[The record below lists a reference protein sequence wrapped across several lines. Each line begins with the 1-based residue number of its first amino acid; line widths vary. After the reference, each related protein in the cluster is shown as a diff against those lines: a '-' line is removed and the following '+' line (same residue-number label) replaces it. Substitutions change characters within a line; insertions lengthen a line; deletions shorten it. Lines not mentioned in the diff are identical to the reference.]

1 MKVLVI
7 PPEPFVPEDAP
18 LSAIFQYH
26 QAVAVQRRGVQ
37 VAVISVT
44 PPIALKPLLI
54 SLVRRMAGRR
64 TYYNPVRGMGVRD
77 IWNLLWSRLRSG
89 EESGTEVID
98 GLQVLR
104 LRLPCWSDIG
114 PEAELA
120 YYEACVLRGY
130 RLLSATFGRPDLIHA
145 HNAWLAGTAALV
157 LARSERLPYCLTEHS
172 TFYTRGLIPER
183 LYPRLREVYAH
194 AGCNMMVSPSLGALL
209 SGIGLLP
216 SGYRVVPNLLDPFF
230 EAAALVAP
238 APQPP
243 VTFLNVAELTEK
255 KGQDVLLRAF
265 AAAFGGDTTAR
276 LVMAGEGALADDL
289 RRLTEALGIGGSVS
303 FTGRLTRHEVL
314 EAMRAC
320 HVFVL
325 PSRVETF
332 GVVVIEAQACGRPV
346 VATVCG
352 GPEDIVTEADGVLV
366 PPGDVEALAEALLST
381 RRRLSDYDPGHIR
394 ATALGRYGSGPF
406 TASLLAVYGDL
417 LRGPAKT

>member
-26 QAVAVQRRGVQ
+26 QAVAVERSGVQ

-64 TYYNPVRGMGVRD
+64 TYYTPVRGMGVRG
-77 IWNLLWSRLRSG
+77 IWTLLWARLWSG
-89 EESGTEVID
+89 EECATEVID
-98 GLQVLR
+98 GLLVLR

-120 YYEACVLRGY
+120 YFEACVLRGY
-130 RLLSATFGRPDLIHA
+130 RLLSGAFGRPDLIHA

-157 LARSERLPYCLTEHS
+157 LSRSERLPYCLTEHS
-172 TFYTRGLIPER
+172 TYYSRGLIPER
-183 LYPRLREVYAH
+183 LYPRLREVYAQ
-194 AGCNMMVSPSLGALL
+194 AGCNLVVSPSLGALL
-209 SGIGLLP
+209 SGMGLLP
-216 SGYRVVPNLLDPFF
+216 TGHRVMPNLLDPYF

-243 VTFLNVAELTEK
+243 VSFLNVAELTEK
-255 KGQDVLLRAF
+255 KGQDILLRAF
-265 AAAFGGDTTAR
+265 AAAFGGDATAR
-276 LVMAGEGALADDL
+276 LVIAGEGALDEEL
-289 RRLTEALGIGGSVS
+289 RRLTETLGIGGRVS
-303 FTGRLTRHEVL
+303 FPGRLTRPQVL

-366 PPGDVEALAEALLST
+366 PPGDVEALAEALLSV
-381 RRRLSDYDPGHIR
+381 RRRLSAYDPGRIR

-406 TASLLAVYGDL
+406 TDSLLAVYGGL
-417 LRGPAKT
+417 LRGAAKT